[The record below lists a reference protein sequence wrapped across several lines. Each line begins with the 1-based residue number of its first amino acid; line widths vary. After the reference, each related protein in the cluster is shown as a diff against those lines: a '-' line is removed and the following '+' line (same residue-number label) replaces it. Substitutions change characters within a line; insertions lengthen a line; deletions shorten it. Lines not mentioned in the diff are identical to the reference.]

1 MVSRAAYALLLL
13 VTTTESALA
22 PGDAVGVCLTGMER
36 TLLEAPVVASFDKYV
51 RRPVVAAG
59 ATLDAFVVLADGAGT
74 PLGVAE
80 HEGRERHREHRG
92 EALFADVMAAYGAV
106 SARALGREEDAKRAD
121 RDRCLPTDEDLAGR
135 RTRRSAVMATLE
147 QFVGIRA
154 CFRDVLRREAA
165 KRRSYA
171 WLYRLRTDTVF
182 FLEFA
187 PFRMTPDEDATDLV
201 YVPFGGMSSDDR
213 YTCLNDH
220 FFACPRH
227 ACRGYFELLEL
238 FEHVQCRRASA
249 LPAPCDRPATRDG
262 ASCPVDGLEL
272 PSRTG
277 FAALEPYF
285 VPPPAPH
292 VASMYYWFRRYDGA
306 EATCYPL
313 RKRDRSDFDV
323 GRKRRGRGDAAEL
336 RAAEEPESPAPPRN
350 DTVPQNRVCCGDVRE
365 LRIPYAIA
373 REGAAKQLECSRL
386 TLWRAADASSFKAAS
401 FVPRCERVARAWKSG
416 SIDMS
421 AL

>member
-1 MVSRAAYALLLL
+1 
-13 VTTTESALA
+13 
-22 PGDAVGVCLTGMER
+22 
-36 TLLEAPVVASFDKYV
+36 
-51 RRPVVAAG
+51 
-59 ATLDAFVVLADGAGT
+59 
-74 PLGVAE
+74 
-80 HEGRERHREHRG
+80 
-92 EALFADVMAAYGAV
+92 
-106 SARALGREEDAKRAD
+106 
-121 RDRCLPTDEDLAGR
+121 
-135 RTRRSAVMATLE
+135 
-147 QFVGIRA
+147 
-154 CFRDVLRREAA
+154 
-165 KRRSYA
+165 
-171 WLYRLRTDTVF
+171 
-182 FLEFA
+182 
-187 PFRMTPDEDATDLV
+187 MTPDEDATDLV

>member
-1 MVSRAAYALLLL
+1 
-13 VTTTESALA
+13 
-22 PGDAVGVCLTGMER
+22 
-36 TLLEAPVVASFDKYV
+36 
-51 RRPVVAAG
+51 
-59 ATLDAFVVLADGAGT
+59 
-74 PLGVAE
+74 
-80 HEGRERHREHRG
+80 
-92 EALFADVMAAYGAV
+92 
-106 SARALGREEDAKRAD
+106 
-121 RDRCLPTDEDLAGR
+121 
-135 RTRRSAVMATLE
+135 
-147 QFVGIRA
+147 
-154 CFRDVLRREAA
+154 
-165 KRRSYA
+165 
-171 WLYRLRTDTVF
+171 
-182 FLEFA
+182 
-187 PFRMTPDEDATDLV
+187 MTPDEDATDLV

-323 GRKRRGRGDAAEL
+323 GRKRRGRGDAASTFSGQNSAGASAGIVTSPSVDGCG
-336 RAAEEPESPAPPRN
+336 AAWWIAGDDIGRVSPPRGN
-350 DTVPQNRVCCGDVRE
+350 SWRGNSSSRGGGDSSS
-365 LRIPYAIA
+365 
-373 REGAAKQLECSRL
+373 KSR
-386 TLWRAADASSFKAAS
+386 
-401 FVPRCERVARAWKSG
+401 ARA
-416 SIDMS
+416 
-421 AL
+421 L